1 MSDILIISGT
11 NRNNSFSIQLAEFY
25 QSVLK
30 ENGISS
36 EILDLSSLP
45 KDFLFS
51 ALYENSGKN
60 SAFNEFQEKVDS
72 YNKFVFIVAEYNGSF
87 PGVLKAFIDGLEYPN
102 SLKNKKAALVGLS
115 AGDQGGALALSHLS
129 DILSYMGTNVLAFR
143 PRLSSLEKNFRDG
156 KFINKLYE
164 EILREQA
171 NSLITF

>member
-60 SAFNEFQEKVDS
+60 SAGHGIFWRN
-72 YNKFVFIVAEYNGSF
+72 
-87 PGVLKAFIDGLEYPN
+87 
-102 SLKNKKAALVGLS
+102 
-115 AGDQGGALALSHLS
+115 
-129 DILSYMGTNVLAFR
+129 
-143 PRLSSLEKNFRDG
+143 
-156 KFINKLYE
+156 
-164 EILREQA
+164 
-171 NSLITF
+171 

>member
-11 NRNNSFSIQLAEFY
+11 NRNKSYSIQLAEYY

-30 ENGISS
+30 ENGAGS
-36 EILDLSSLP
+36 EILDLSTLP
-45 KDFLFS
+45 EDFLFS

-60 SAFNEFQEKVDS
+60 TAFNAFQTKVDS
-72 YNKFVFIVAEYNGSF
+72 YKKMVFIVAEYNGSF

-143 PRLSSLEKNFRDG
+143 PRLSSLEKNFKEG

-164 EILREQA
+164 EVLKEQA
-171 NSLITF
+171 ISLINF

>member
-11 NRNNSFSIQLAEFY
+11 NRNNSYSIQLAEYY
-25 QSVLK
+25 QSILEEKGVK
-30 ENGISS
+30 A

-45 KDFLFS
+45 EDFLFS

-60 SAFNEFQEKVDS
+60 ENFNQFQERVDS
-72 YNKFVFIVAEYNGSF
+72 FNKFVFIVAEYNGSF

-143 PRLSSLEKNFRDG
+143 PRLSSLEKNFREG
-156 KFINKLYE
+156 KFINRLYE
-164 EILREQA
+164 QILKEQA